1 MRHAVVLV
9 LQPQPVPVHG
19 GVQVAAVGDMND
31 HFGSLLNTKG
41 GAGDRA
47 VVAEHP
53 YGAVAKPLG
62 YRRYVKAKRVAIG
75 KLEDL
80 GCRGL
85 GEACGIGR
93 E

>member
-19 GVQVAAVGDMND
+19 GVQVAVVGDID
-31 HFGSLLNTKG
+31 DDLRSLLDTKRG
-41 GAGDRA
+41 TGDRA

-53 YGAVAKPLG
+53 NGAVAKPLG
-62 YRRYVKAKRVAIG
+62 YRSNAKVNRVPVG
-75 KLEDL
+75 ELQDL